1 MKPDRWERVKVLFEA
16 ALERPS
22 DQRARFLKRECGAD
36 EALRSEVESLLA
48 EYDSA
53 GSFMDQ
59 PPAYNAPETACLID
73 SSAQRAKAAEE
84 ERDAA
89 LCGQVLSHYRIH
101 EQIGSGGMG
110 SVYRAEDL
118 ADGREVALK
127 FLRSRAEAEQNAMA
141 RFQREAVIA
150 SSLRHPNICKFYGID
165 EAGDTAFISMEL
177 LRGQTL
183 HHSIFRQPSEGTAIL
198 DNTPFVAKKTEDG
211 RAFDIA
217 ALLEI
222 SLRVL
227 DGLEAAHSKNI
238 VHRDIKPANI
248 YLTKDRQVKILD
260 FGLAKFVRPARS
272 ATPWQTAGITKAGI
286 KLGTLTY
293 MSPEQIR
300 GEPVDARTDLF
311 SFGLVMFEMAT
322 GRRAFPSPFMVQVWD
337 AIMSRSVPAV
347 HEIRPELPPR
357 LSAIISK
364 ASAQDR
370 KQRYRSAREMRQAV
384 EHLARSC

>member
-1 MKPDRWERVKVLFEA
+1 LKADRWERVKELFEA
-16 ALERPS
+16 ALELPS
-22 DQRARFLKRECGAD
+22 DRRARFLMRECGGD

-53 GSFMDQ
+53 GSFMDK
-59 PPAYNAPETACLID
+59 PPAY
-73 SSAQRAKAAEE
+73 SAAEAASSFDATAARARTE
-84 ERDAA
+84 EEAQEAA
-89 LCGQVLSHYRIH
+89 LCGQVVSHYRVH

-118 ADGREVALK
+118 NAGHEVALK
-127 FLRSRAEAEQNAMA
+127 FLRLGREAEENAMA
-141 RFQREAVIA
+141 RFQREAAIA
-150 SSLRHPNICKFYGID
+150 SSLTHPNICKFYDID
-165 EAGDTAFISMEL
+165 EAADTAFISMEL

-183 HHSIFRQPSEGTAIL
+183 HDSIFKQPSEGTAIL
-198 DNTPFVAKKTEDG
+198 DNTPFVAKEAEDG
-211 RAFDIA
+211 RAFDA
-217 ALLEI
+217 ATLLEI

-248 YLTKDRQVKILD
+248 YLTRDGQVKILD
-260 FGLAKFVRPARS
+260 FGLAKFVRPVRS
-272 ATPWQTAGITKAGI
+272 ATSWQTAGITKAGL

-300 GEPVDARTDLF
+300 GEQVDARTDLF

-337 AIMSRSVPAV
+337 AIMSRSVPPV
-347 HEIRPELPPR
+347 HEIRPGLPPR
-357 LSAIISK
+357 LSAIILK

-370 KQRYRSAREMRQAV
+370 KQRYRSVREMRHAV
-384 EHLARSC
+384 EQLARSC

>member
-1 MKPDRWERVKVLFEA
+1 LKPDRWERVKELFEA
-16 ALERPS
+16 ALEQPS
-22 DQRARFLKRECGAD
+22 DRRARFLIKECRGD

-59 PPAYNAPETACLID
+59 PPAYSAPETARLID
-73 SSAQRAKAAEE
+73 SSARRAKAAEE

-118 ADGREVALK
+118 TDGREVALK
-127 FLRSRAEAEQNAMA
+127 FLRSHGEAEQNAMA

-150 SSLRHPNICKFYGID
+150 SSLNHPNICRFYSLD
-165 EAGDTAFISMEL
+165 EAADTAFISMEL

-183 HHSIFRQPSEGTAIL
+183 HHSIFRQPSEGTVIL

-211 RAFDIA
+211 RAFDAA

-248 YLTKDRQVKILD
+248 YLTRDGQVKILD

-272 ATPWQTAGITKAGI
+272 ATPWRTAGITKAGI

-357 LSAIISK
+357 LSAIVSK
-364 ASAQDR
+364 AAAQDR
-370 KQRYRSAREMRQAV
+370 KQRYRSAREMRHAV
-384 EHLARSC
+384 ELLARSC

>member
-1 MKPDRWERVKVLFEA
+1 VKPDRWERIKELFEA

-22 DQRARFLKRECGAD
+22 DQRARYLKRECGGD

-53 GSFMDQ
+53 GSFMDK
-59 PPAYNAPETACLID
+59 PPAY
-73 SSAQRAKAAEE
+73 RAAEAASSIDATAARARVEAE
-84 ERDAA
+84 EHEAA
-89 LCGQVLSHYRIH
+89 LCGQVVSHYRIH

-118 ADGREVALK
+118 TARREVALK
-127 FLRSRAEAEQNAMA
+127 FLRSHGEAEQNAMA
-141 RFQREAVIA
+141 RFQREAAIA
-150 SSLRHPNICKFYGID
+150 SSLNHPNICRFYDMG
-165 EAGDTAFISMEL
+165 EAADTAFISMEL

-183 HHSIFRQPSEGTAIL
+183 HHSIFREPSEGTAIL
-198 DNTPFVAKKTEDG
+198 DNTPFVAKKTQDG
-211 RAFDIA
+211 RAFDAA

-227 DGLEAAHSKNI
+227 DGLEAAHSQNI

-248 YLTKDRQVKILD
+248 YLTRDGQVKILD

-272 ATPWQTAGITKAGI
+272 AEPWKTAGITKAGI

-300 GEPVDARTDLF
+300 GEQVDARTDLF

-337 AIMSRSVPAV
+337 AIMSRSVPPV

-357 LSAIISK
+357 LSAIVSK

-370 KQRYRSAREMRQAV
+370 KQRYRSAREMRHAV
-384 EHLARSC
+384 EQLTRSC

>member
-1 MKPDRWERVKVLFEA
+1 VKPDRWERVKELFEA

-36 EALRSEVESLLA
+36 EAMRSEVVSLLA

-53 GSFMDQ
+53 GSFMDK
-59 PPAYNAPETACLID
+59 PPAFSTVQTAP
-73 SSAQRAKAAEE
+73 AQTEQQ
-84 ERDAA
+84 EREAA
-89 LCGQVLSHYRIH
+89 LCGQTLSHYRIH

-110 SVYRAEDL
+110 SVYRADDL
-118 ADGREVALK
+118 TAEREVALK
-127 FLRSRAEAEQNAMA
+127 FLRSRAEAEENALA

-150 SSLRHPNICKFYGID
+150 SSLNHPNICKVYDID

-183 HHSIFRQPSEGTAIL
+183 HHSLFRQPSEGTAIL
-198 DNTPFVAKKTEDG
+198 DNTPYKAKKTEQG
-211 RAFDIA
+211 RAFDA
-217 ALLEI
+217 ATLLQI
-222 SLRVL
+222 SAEVL
-227 DGLEAAHSKNI
+227 EGLEVAHTKNI

-248 YLTKDRQVKILD
+248 YLTRDGQVKILD

-272 ATPWQTAGITKAGI
+272 ASPWQTAGITKAGI
-286 KLGTLTY
+286 KIGTLTY

-300 GEPVDARTDLF
+300 GEPLDARTDLF

-322 GRRAFPSPFMVQVWD
+322 GRRAFPSPFMVQVFD
-337 AIMSRSVPAV
+337 AIMTRSVPAV

-357 LSAIISK
+357 LSSIISK
-364 ASAQDR
+364 ATARDS
-370 KQRYRSAREMRQAV
+370 KQRYRSAKEMRQAV
-384 EHLARSC
+384 EQLARSC

>member
-1 MKPDRWERVKVLFEA
+1 VKPDRWERVKELFEA
-16 ALERPS
+16 ALERPA
-22 DQRARFLKRECGAD
+22 DQRARFLKRECGGD

-53 GSFMDQ
+53 GSFMDK
-59 PPAYNAPETACLID
+59 PPAYSAAETVSSID
-73 SSAQRAKAAEE
+73 ATAAGARTEEE
-84 ERDAA
+84 ERESA
-89 LCGQVLSHYRIH
+89 LCGQVVAHYRVH

-118 ADGREVALK
+118 VDGREVALK
-127 FLRSRAEAEQNAMA
+127 FLRPGMEAEQNAMA

-150 SSLRHPNICKFYGID
+150 SSLNHPNICRFYDID
-165 EAGDTAFISMEL
+165 QAADTAFMSMEL

-183 HHSIFRQPSEGTAIL
+183 HQSIFRQPSEGTAIL
-198 DNTPFVAKKTEDG
+198 DNTPFVAKKTKDG
-211 RAFDIA
+211 RAFDAA
-217 ALLEI
+217 ALVEI

-227 DGLEAAHSKNI
+227 DGLDAAHSKNI

-248 YLTKDRQVKILD
+248 YLTKDGQVKILD

-272 ATPWQTAGITKAGI
+272 SVPWKTAGITKAGI

-300 GEPVDARTDLF
+300 GEQVDARTDLF

-337 AIMSRSVPAV
+337 ALMSRSVPAV
-347 HEIRPELPPR
+347 HEIRPDLPPR
-357 LSAIISK
+357 LSAIVSK
-364 ASAQDR
+364 AAAQDR
-370 KQRYRSAREMRQAV
+370 KLRYRSAREMRHAV
-384 EHLARSC
+384 EQLARSW